1 MYEFI
6 PSEYYRNFCRK
17 NKIVFSDREHATML
31 WDNSSLPL
39 EKKISELE
47 KIASETDDGELKDV
61 IEAWAAYKIKSLET
75 ANNPRKGEELYLVS
89 TSLYGEAVEARVFD
103 CFESAQK
110 FIASFCG
117 DKTGYM
123 ITKVKISDE
132 NAAAVGAE
140 YECVVQFDRS
150 GEIIDAWSYKS
161 FSLGNVGYDFIP
173 FENPFERGDI
183 VRDCRSGEIG
193 VVETSQEEWKD
204 FLKRNENNKAYDFS
218 DAALIVQFLDE
229 DSFIHEHIQPIYLE
243 KLQLNKKGIPE
254 CLDTKNNIKD
264 DLITCVSEL
273 MRGEIQLDIFM
284 SIFLEWRE
292 ERIYKQVKSSSWRR

>member
-6 PSEYYRNFCRK
+6 PSEYYRNFCKK
-17 NKIVFSDREHATML
+17 NNIKFTDCERAAML

-47 KIASETDDGELKDV
+47 KIASATDDGELKDE
-61 IEAWAAYKIKSLET
+61 IEAWVEYKNKSLKM
-75 ANNPRKGEELYLVS
+75 AKNPCKGKELYLVS
-89 TSLYGEAVEARVFD
+89 TLQHGEAVEAQVFD
-103 CFESAQK
+103 CFENAQK

-117 DKTGYM
+117 GKTGYM
-123 ITKVKISDE
+123 IAKVKISDE
-132 NAAAVGAE
+132 NAATVGAE
-140 YECVVQFDRS
+140 YECVVEFERS
-150 GEIIDAWSYKS
+150 GEVIDSWNYKP
-161 FSLGNVGYDFIP
+161 FSRGNVGYVFIP
-173 FENPFERGDI
+173 FANPFERGDI
-183 VRDCRSGEIG
+183 VRDCRSGKIG
-193 VVETSQEEWKD
+193 VVETSWYEWND

-229 DSFIHEHIQPIYLE
+229 DSLIHEHIQPIYLE
-243 KLQLNKKGIPE
+243 KLPLNEKGIPK
-254 CLDTKNNIKD
+254 CFDTKNNITD

-292 ERIYKQVKSSSWRR
+292 ERIYKQVKSRSWRR